1 MKGKTSRTVGWVLF
15 GIGVLYMVGLGWFY
29 SWWVVPATRE
39 AGPAYIQDLVGFVWA
54 LAVPLGSVLVL
65 LGAALLA
72 QVERRLFLILIV
84 GSIVFAA
91 WRVIGTS
98 SRLLPPLFGAGGG
111 LITLAFLG
119 LMWNW
124 IRIRPTLSR
133 PEKTGSDLRAIGYLF
148 FVVAAWDLC
157 GMLGIPT
164 FLLRPEQAQAF
175 AIPLGSAI
183 DMASTIVVLL
193 VLGWAFMFFGQWTA
207 ARARFEADQSVATAQ
222 PRPAA
227 EMSS

>member
-111 LITLAFLG
+111 LITLAFS
-119 LMWNW
+119 
-124 IRIRPTLSR
+124 RIDVEL
-133 PEKTGSDLRAIGYLF
+133 D
-148 FVVAAWDLC
+148 
-157 GMLGIPT
+157 
-164 FLLRPEQAQAF
+164 
-175 AIPLGSAI
+175 
-183 DMASTIVVLL
+183 
-193 VLGWAFMFFGQWTA
+193 
-207 ARARFEADQSVATAQ
+207 
-222 PRPAA
+222 
-227 EMSS
+227 